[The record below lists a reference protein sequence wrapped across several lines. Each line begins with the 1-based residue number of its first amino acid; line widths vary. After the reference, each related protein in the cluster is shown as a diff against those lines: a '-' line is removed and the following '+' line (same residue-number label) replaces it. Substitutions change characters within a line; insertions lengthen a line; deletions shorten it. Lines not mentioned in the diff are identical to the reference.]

1 MLTLGMSQLI
11 VHINIHLSSLI
22 KKLVNDLFNT
32 MLFLAQG
39 RSHFIRIK
47 TSLIKAFNPPR
58 PAAINH
64 GVDDTI
70 PSSTGQLVQPSS
82 SPSPPAPND
91 ALDCLEA
98 STTPNHMIPL

>member
-47 TSLIKAFNPPR
+47 TSLIKAFNP
-58 PAAINH
+58 
-64 GVDDTI
+64 
-70 PSSTGQLVQPSS
+70 LVQLLSIMVLMIQYLLLLVNLFNLLPLLLLL
-82 SPSPPAPND
+82 PPMM
-91 ALDCLEA
+91 L
-98 STTPNHMIPL
+98 